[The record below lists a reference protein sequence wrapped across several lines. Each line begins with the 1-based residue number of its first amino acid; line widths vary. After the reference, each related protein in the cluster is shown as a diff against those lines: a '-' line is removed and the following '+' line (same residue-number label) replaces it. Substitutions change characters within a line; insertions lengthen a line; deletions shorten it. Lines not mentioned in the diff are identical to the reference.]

1 MVQDFLNTAIN
12 SAPFDSVYS
21 AKKVHF
27 AANELLSTNSPLVL
41 RRKGCKASIVETESS
56 KEGQRYVVLWDFT
69 LDWNNPSY
77 VRLQFGIM
85 PEDATLGMILIEQG
99 DVWII
104 DNHIILI

>member
-41 RRKGCKASIVETESS
+41 RRKGCKASIVETESL
-56 KEGQRYVVLWDFT
+56 KEGQRYVVLGDFT

-85 PEDATLGMILIEQG
+85 PEDATLGMILIKQG